1 MLHQQAHAR
10 DADPAAKAHDQ
21 RLAAGLDEL
30 DDVRVQADGAHGH
43 HDQELA
49 ERLER
54 GEHARRHAGAHAHGR
69 DHGREQEVEDEHR
82 EDLLEIHFRAVGLG
96 ALRAHEGEHER
107 DRDDGQCAR
116 ELDGHGLVE
125 RLTAEPI
132 ERVPRG
138 GCRRDGRRVVD
149 GRAGEDAERLAVR
162 GRKAEQR
169 AERGEEDGG
178 EHIEEEND
186 RDRLRDFFV
195 VGIDDGGGR
204 GDGRAAADRRAD
216 AHERRDLAGDVH
228 QLVQEPRHDE
238 RRRDR
243 HDDDR
248 QRLLAGLPDDGQ
260 VHAEAEQDDGVLQHF
275 FRHERDAGLR
285 RRLVAPEQRDDHTG
299 EDAEH
304 RAADDREF
312 LPEQPA
318 GHGHDEAHKD
328 AFPVFLNEVHSGVCF
343 PFLCSAVRACQCH
356 GGLDRSKTIRDTSA
370 VFFCICMRIYGAQI
384 RFSVRR
390 V

>member
-10 DADPAAKAHDQ
+10 DADPAAKAHDE
-21 RLAAGLDEL
+21 RLAAGFDEL
-30 DDVRVQADGAHGH
+30 DDVRVQANGAHGH

-54 GEHARRHAGAHAHGR
+54 GEHACRHAGAHADGR

-82 EDLLEIHFRAVGLG
+82 EDLFEIHFCAVGLG

-107 DRDDGQCAR
+107 DRNDGERAR

-125 RLTAEPI
+125 RLAAEAV
-132 ERVPRG
+132 ERVPCG
-138 GCRRDGRRVVD
+138 GRSCDGRRVVD
-149 GRAGEDAERLAVR
+149 GRAGEDAERLAVC
-162 GRKAEQR
+162 GREAKQR
-169 AERGEEDGG
+169 AERGEEDGR
-178 EHIEEEND
+178 EHVEEEND
-186 RDRLRDFFV
+186 GDRLCDFLIV
-195 VGIDDGGGR
+195 RVDDGCGR
-204 GDGRAAADRRAD
+204 RDGRTAADRRAD
-216 AHERRDLAGDVH
+216 AHERRDLARNVQ
-228 QLVQEPRHDE
+228 QLVQQPRHDE

-243 HDDDR
+243 HEDDR

-260 VHAEAEQDDGVLQHF
+260 VHAEAEQDDGVLQYL
-275 FRHERDAGLR
+275 FRHEGDAGLR
-285 RRLVAPEQRDDHTG
+285 RGLVVPEQSDDHAG

-304 RAADDREF
+304 RAADDREP

-318 GHGHDEAHKD
+318 GHGHDEADED

-356 GGLDRSKTIRDTSA
+356 GSLHMLIIVQT
-370 VFFCICMRIYGAQI
+370 
-384 RFSVRR
+384 
-390 V
+390 

>member
-10 DADPAAKAHDQ
+10 DADPAAKAHDE
-21 RLAAGLDEL
+21 RLAAGFDEL
-30 DDVRVQADGAHGH
+30 DDVCVQSDGAHGH

-54 GEHARRHAGAHAHGR
+54 GEHARRHAHAHAHGR

-82 EDLLEIHFRAVGLG
+82 EDLLEIHLRTVGLG

-107 DRDDGQCAR
+107 DRDDGERAR

-125 RLTAEPI
+125 RLAAEPV

-138 GCRRDGRRVVD
+138 GRGRDGRRVVD

-162 GRKAEQR
+162 GREAEQR
-169 AERGEEDGG
+169 AERGEEDGR

-186 RDRLRDFFV
+186 GDRLRDFLIIRV
-195 VGIDDGGGR
+195 DDGRGR
-204 GDGRAAADRRAD
+204 RDGRAAADRRAD
-216 AHERRDLAGDVH
+216 THERRDLAGDVH
-228 QLVQEPRHDE
+228 QLVQQPRHDE

-243 HDDDR
+243 HEDDR

-260 VHAEAEQDDGVLQHF
+260 VHAEAEQDDGVLQHL

-285 RRLVAPEQRDDHTG
+285 RRLVAPEQGEDHAG

-304 RAADDREF
+304 RTADDRKP

-318 GHGHDEAHKD
+318 GHGHDEAHED
-328 AFPVFLNEVHSGVCF
+328 AFPVFLNEVHSGSRIPFSPCVVCREHHST
-343 PFLCSAVRACQCH
+343 PER
-356 GGLDRSKTIRDTSA
+356 
-370 VFFCICMRIYGAQI
+370 
-384 RFSVRR
+384 
-390 V
+390 

>member
-1 MLHQQAHAR
+1 MTVSKRQPVHPRPPPVFCVLPDAEHVLHQQAHAR
-10 DADPAAKAHDQ
+10 DADPAAKAHDE

-30 DDVRVQADGAHGH
+30 DDVRVQSDGTHGH

-54 GEHARRHAGAHAHGR
+54 GEHARRHAHAHAHGR

-82 EDLLEIHFRAVGLG
+82 EDLLEIHLRAVGLG
-96 ALRAHEGEHER
+96 ALRAHESEHER
-107 DRDDGQCAR
+107 DRDDGQRAR
-116 ELDGHGLVE
+116 ELNGHGLVK
-125 RLTAEPI
+125 RLAAEPI

-149 GRAGEDAERLAVR
+149 GRAGEDAERLAVH
-162 GRKAEQR
+162 GREAEQR

-186 RDRLRDFFV
+186 RDRLRDLLV
-195 VGIDDGGGR
+195 VGINDGGGR
-204 GDGRAAADRRAD
+204 GNGRAAADRRAD
-216 AHERRDLAGDVH
+216 THERRDLAGDVH
-228 QLVQEPRHDE
+228 QFVQQPRHDE

-304 RAADDREF
+304 RAADDRKF

-318 GHGHDEAHKD
+318 GRGHDEAHED
-328 AFPVFLNEVHSGVCF
+328 AASVFLKKV
-343 PFLCSAVRACQCH
+343 H
-356 GGLDRSKTIRDTSA
+356 GGEVPSLSMVCTEHHSTAK
-370 VFFCICMRIYGAQI
+370 Q
-384 RFSVRR
+384 
-390 V
+390 

>member
-10 DADPAAKAHDQ
+10 NADPAAKAHDE
-21 RLAAGLDEL
+21 RLSAGPDEL
-30 DDVRVQADGAHGH
+30 DDVRVQSDGTHGH

-54 GEHARRHAGAHAHGR
+54 GEHARRHAHAHAHGR

-107 DRDDGQCAR
+107 DRNDGERAR

-125 RLTAEPI
+125 RLAAESV
-132 ERVPRG
+132 ERVPCG
-138 GCRRDGRRVVD
+138 GRSCDGRRVVD
-149 GRAGEDAERLAVR
+149 GRAGEDAERLAVC
-162 GRKAEQR
+162 GREAKQR
-169 AERGEEDGG
+169 AERGEEDGR
-178 EHIEEEND
+178 EHVEEEND
-186 RDRLRDFFV
+186 GDRLRDFLIV
-195 VGIDDGGGR
+195 RVDDGRGR
-204 GDGRAAADRRAD
+204 CDGRTAADRRAD
-216 AHERRDLAGDVH
+216 THERRDLAGNVQ
-228 QLVQEPRHDE
+228 QLVQQPCHDE

-243 HDDDR
+243 HEDDW

-299 EDAEH
+299 ENAEH
-304 RAADDREF
+304 RAADDRKF

-328 AFPVFLNEVHSGVCF
+328 AFPVFLKKV
-343 PFLCSAVRACQCH
+343 H
-356 GGLDRSKTIRDTSA
+356 GGGVPSLSMVCTEHHSTAK
-370 VFFCICMRIYGAQI
+370 Q
-384 RFSVRR
+384 
-390 V
+390 